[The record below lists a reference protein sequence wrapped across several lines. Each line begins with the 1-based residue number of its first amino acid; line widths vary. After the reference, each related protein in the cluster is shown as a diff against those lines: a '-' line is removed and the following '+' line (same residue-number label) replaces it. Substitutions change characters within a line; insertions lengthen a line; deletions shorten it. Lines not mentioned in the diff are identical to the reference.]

1 MSSVVKGKDKK
12 FKLLNF
18 FYLNINYSLGVVIV
32 GAKRT
37 PFGTYGGKFVKTSA
51 CDLQTVAAKAALAS
65 ANVKPELV
73 DTVTIGNV
81 LSVSASLLLHTV
93 QIFYFIFYCIYA
105 ELICRWDINAT
116 PCVAKKWNSSR

>member
-1 MSSVVKGKDKK
+1 M
-12 FKLLNF
+12 
-18 FYLNINYSLGVVIV
+18 

-37 PFGTYGGKFVKTSA
+37 AFGTYGGKFVKTSA

-81 LSVSASLLLHTV
+81 LSVSSFYSILCNYLFLTV
-93 QIFYFIFYCIYA
+93 SVEFII
-105 ELICRWDINAT
+105 RWYIGCST
-116 PCVAKKWNSSR
+116 CFTQKWNSY